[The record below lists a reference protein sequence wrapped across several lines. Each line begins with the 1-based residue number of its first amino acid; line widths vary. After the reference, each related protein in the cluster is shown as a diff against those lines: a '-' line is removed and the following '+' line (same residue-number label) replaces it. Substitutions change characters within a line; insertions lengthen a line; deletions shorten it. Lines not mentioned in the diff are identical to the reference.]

1 MGNDIHRLD
10 NDMAYTRQNQKL
22 TLYSHY
28 KKGYG
33 KFERQITN
41 VSNKAEVG
49 NYQSVL
55 YILENQKIEV
65 ISLENEAK
73 NDKFVSKI
81 KNQTYLETY
90 ISTHYTLTIGDDK
103 AYFEKNSSPKI
114 VKLHRIN
121 NHMHLF

>member
-1 MGNDIHRLD
+1 MTWLIHDKIKNL
-10 NDMAYTRQNQKL
+10 
-22 TLYSHY
+22 HFIVII

-41 VSNKAEVG
+41 VSNEAEVG

-73 NDKFVSKI
+73 K
-81 KNQTYLETY
+81 
-90 ISTHYTLTIGDDK
+90 
-103 AYFEKNSSPKI
+103 
-114 VKLHRIN
+114 
-121 NHMHLF
+121 

>member
-1 MGNDIHRLD
+1 MSLLLIVLYIALPFIMGNDIHRLD

-22 TLYSHY
+22 TLYSRY

-65 ISLENEAK
+65 ISLENETK
-73 NDKFVSKI
+73 NDKLFLKSI
-81 KNQTYLETY
+81 ITCFRNIYFN
-90 ISTHYTLTIGDDK
+90 TL
-103 AYFEKNSSPKI
+103 YFNYW
-114 VKLHRIN
+114 R
-121 NHMHLF
+121 